1 MPGSTRSMQ
10 LEHVLRNV
18 QTDRG
23 SLLHGRLLRWQFDT
37 VTLAHRMPSG
47 AVHPITQLSRS
58 QIGIAN
64 GSCGGIRA
72 PSESAFLLD
81 GPSSRTPFDR
91 ALISDG
97 DQRGY
102 RTPA

>member
-1 MPGSTRSMQ
+1 MVVTSAAGMVWAT
-10 LEHVLRNV
+10 VKTLRADSPL
-18 QTDRG
+18 T
-23 SLLHGRLLRWQFDT
+23 
-37 VTLAHRMPSG
+37 
-47 AVHPITQLSRS
+47 TQLSRS
-58 QIGIAN
+58 PIGIAN